1 MARSDES
8 TLQRLAVEAIR
19 LGAESLEVEY
29 KDGYEGVLAVKGQVG
44 YGIAR
49 LRSSSPEGAA
59 LREELY
65 SITGRKRRR
74 VRVTVDER
82 EYELRGRVYDSF
94 GEDAFR
100 VELRHV

>member
-29 KDGYEGVLAVKGQVG
+29 KDGYEGVVAVKGQVG

-49 LRSSSPEGAA
+49 LQSSSPEGAA
-59 LREELY
+59 LREEPY

-74 VRVTVDER
+74 VRVTVDDR
-82 EYELRGRVYDSF
+82 ECELRGRVYDSF

-100 VELRHV
+100 VELRRV